1 MILIHFAASI
11 KVKSPEQERIQ
22 YLLYASI
29 ATIFVLFCL
38 ISICVSSCLSL
49 IVPKATHKQQL
60 ASKER
65 PPVAAENDDD
75 DVEMAPT
82 NRRLNTDDQDTDPE
96 EDEGEHTGRE

>member
-1 MILIHFAASI
+1 M
-11 KVKSPEQERIQ
+11 
-22 YLLYASI
+22 
-29 ATIFVLFCL
+29 
-38 ISICVSSCLSL
+38 
-49 IVPKATHKQQL
+49 PKATHKQQL